1 MNKMKSGPGFT
12 LIELLVVIA
21 IIGVLASMLM
31 PALSRAKAKAKRTA
45 CQGNLRQLQLSFQMY
60 ADDNQ
65 DLIPPRG
72 VPGAEAYGG
81 NAVVWSEALKPYY
94 TDPGVLQCPTDVGKA
109 DQSYLLNGF
118 LDYFVINNYAGN
130 WEEFTGKAY
139 RAGNYR
145 GMKLSNVRYPS
156 ETIVFGEMKQRKQS
170 VKKDLYM
177 DFWPPGWV
185 ASEDIVVVD
194 HAKHRAGGSRESGG
208 SNHVFADGSTRYLKY
223 GAALTPK
230 NLWAVT
236 EEFRAG
242 LALPDL

>member
-1 MNKMKSGPGFT
+1 MKMNSTNTKRGFT

-31 PALSRAKAKAKRTA
+31 PALSRAKAMAKRAA
-45 CQGNLRQLQLSFQMY
+45 CQGNLRQLQLSLQMY

-72 VPGAEAYGG
+72 TPGAEAYGG

-94 TDPGVLQCPTDVGKA
+94 TDPALLQCPTDVGKA
-109 DQSYLLNGF
+109 DRSYLLNGF
-118 LDYFVINNYAGN
+118 LDYFVINNYSGN
-130 WEEFTGKAY
+130 WEEFTGHAY
-139 RAGNYR
+139 RAGNYP
-145 GMKLSNVRYPS
+145 GMKLSNISYPS
-156 ETIVFGEMKQRKQS
+156 ETIVFGEMKQGLENQ
-170 VKKDLYM
+170 DFYM
-177 DFWPPGWV
+177 DFWPPDWV
-185 ASEDIVVVD
+185 PSEHIVVVD
-194 HAKHRAGGSRESGG
+194 HAKHRTGGSRESGG

-223 GAALTPK
+223 GAAVTPK

-236 EEFRAG
+236 EEFRAV